1 MGSQISFF
9 ADDIAP
15 GISVLFDANYCII
28 LNFCFHVY
36 FSFYVIHVTSVYVQK
51 YYLLIMSTDYGPQNT
66 EASLINESI
75 EFLTPLKSSFVSHL
89 LLSTGVHYK
98 ECATHTIVV
107 QTYLSRCDITTT
119 LVHGPEYH

>member
-36 FSFYVIHVTSVYVQK
+36 FSYIIHVTSVYIQK
-51 YYLLIMSTDYGPQNT
+51 LLKILILSTDYGAQNTEAMNLLSFQLHLSHQSSVTFYYLLIAIYYVV
-66 EASLINESI
+66 
-75 EFLTPLKSSFVSHL
+75 VS
-89 LLSTGVHYK
+89 
-98 ECATHTIVV
+98 AVV
-107 QTYLSRCDITTT
+107 TFCNVQ
-119 LVHGPEYH
+119 